1 MVTSLRHVKYNSKS
15 SNKGAFKS
23 FQSGGSPK
31 SVNYGRVIVT
41 SVVLIFAALT
51 CYTTILYM
59 LPFASPKQI
68 LGISHQNYAASA
80 MQDTRSSWFK
90 NTFLRPFELRRTF
103 LSTHQGIRAHYVIPE
118 GTVVDLKIEHC
129 MRAIIVEAYKCKVI
143 GSSTAEISAGLGTRR
158 FMFNRVGFYQFKD
171 QLRYTESGDVVPK
184 SKQDGYRIIW
194 VRD

>member
-15 SNKGAFKS
+15 ANKGAFKS
-23 FQSGGSPK
+23 FQSDGSPK

-41 SVVLIFAALT
+41 SVVLILSALT

-68 LGISHQNYAASA
+68 LGITHQNYAAAA
-80 MQDTRSSWFK
+80 MQESNASWFR
-90 NTFLRPFELRRTF
+90 NTFLKPFELRRTF
-103 LSTHQGIRAHYVIPE
+103 LGTHQGIRAHYVIPE

-129 MRAIIVEAYKCKVI
+129 MRAIIVEAYKCKIV
-143 GSSTAEISAGLGTRR
+143 GSSTAEIQAGLGTRR

-171 QLRYTESGDVVPK
+171 RLRYTSSGELVPK
-184 SKQDGYRIIW
+184 SEQDGYRIIW

>member
-1 MVTSLRHVKYNSKS
+1 MVTSLRQVKYSASS

-23 FQSGGSPK
+23 FQSGGSSK

-80 MQDTRSSWFK
+80 MQDTRASWFK

-103 LSTHQGIRAHYVIPE
+103 LNTHQGIRAHYVIPE

-129 MRAIIVEAYKCKVI
+129 MRAIIVEAYKCKIV

-158 FMFNRVGFYQFKD
+158 FKFNRVGFYQFKD
-171 QLRYTESGDVVPK
+171 QLRYIDSRDVVPK
-184 SKQDGYRIIW
+184 SEQDGYRIIW